1 MEYSDRILIMLETLN
16 ENPEE
21 FNAESLGMSQNKFE
35 DAAIALNESGYICG
49 VWIEENFFNDYSVEI
64 EDPEL
69 TPRGAL
75 YLESM
80 RAAKAIQKICRKLK

>member
-1 MEYSDRILIMLETLN
+1 MEYSDQILIMLETLN

-80 RAAKAIQKICRKLK
+80 RAAKVIQKICRKLK

>member
-16 ENPEE
+16 ENPKG

-35 DAAIALNESGYICG
+35 NVAIALNESGFICG
-49 VWIEENFFNDYSVEI
+49 VWIKENFFNDYSVEI

-75 YLESM
+75 YLENM
-80 RAAKAIQKICRKLK
+80 KAAKAIQKMCRKFK